1 MVVVYHQ
8 FSYSFCFFKGSTIC
22 SCLYLIAAMIGW
34 FSFFNDFQIL
44 IFLVFLLHLSK
55 YVIDDDLVAATA
67 AAVFRF

>member
-1 MVVVYHQ
+1 
-8 FSYSFCFFKGSTIC
+8 
-22 SCLYLIAAMIGW
+22 MIGW